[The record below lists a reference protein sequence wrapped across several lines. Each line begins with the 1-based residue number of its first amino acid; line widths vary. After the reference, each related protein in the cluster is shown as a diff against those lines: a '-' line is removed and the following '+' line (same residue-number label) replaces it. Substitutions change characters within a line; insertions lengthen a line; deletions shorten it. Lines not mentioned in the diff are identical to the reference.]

1 MPKMDTI
8 IGMVL
13 TAVVFNANSSIWV
26 LLTLRRLEMWLYS
39 QGLVFPTYMS
49 LSNLSHCV
57 VWITVGPQTR
67 DVIE

>member
-1 MPKMDTI
+1 MDMI
-8 IGMVL
+8 IGIVIVNFL
-13 TAVVFNANSSIWV
+13 IGFNANKTIWV
-26 LLTLRRLEMWLYS
+26 FLTLRRFEMQLYS

-67 DVIE
+67 AVIE

>member
-1 MPKMDTI
+1 MHKI
-8 IGMVL
+8 IGMVM
-13 TAVVFNANSSIWV
+13 TAVACDANNGIWV

-67 DVIE
+67 AVIE